1 MHFSFS
7 KGSAIDR
14 LTYYPQIE
22 IKELARALANID
34 PNTKTDDLPEDKASI
49 VSAYSDYLIRVN
61 RNLYAFLKANGKKKE
76 LELFYPKP
84 IATNCPI
91 EANILFASSI
101 NLIEK
106 DVTPNIL
113 AEKCILSLCQMYKK
127 YGEAVITYC
136 GGEKAVL
143 VAKENVQDKRG
154 EHKKNEEN
162 ASLHK
167 IIGLLAINLAMEKST
182 SGSTKWINKAGSPS
196 IEPLHKL
203 LNDYA
208 ESNGISK
215 KGMGKSSFYDK
226 LRTSLTSLYDE

>member
-22 IKELARALANID
+22 IKELARALANVD
-34 PNTKTDDLPEDKASI
+34 PYTKTEDLPEDKIDI

-61 RNLYAFLKANGKKKE
+61 RSIYAFLKSNEKKKE
-76 LELFYPKP
+76 LDLFYPKP
-84 IATNCPI
+84 IATNSPI
-91 EANILFASSI
+91 EANIIFASCI
-101 NLIEK
+101 NLIEE
-106 DVTPNIL
+106 DITP
-113 AEKCILSLCQMYKK
+113 KILSERCIFSLCRMYKK
-127 YGEAVITYC
+127 YGEKLILQC
-136 GGEKAVL
+136 GDDKAL
-143 VAKENVQDKRG
+143 SIAKENFQDKRG